1 MKARPEAAASRWRT
15 EGHGALGKRGR
26 GRQISAGGR
35 GRRAGSRG
43 PQGNDREADMAHKG
57 KRYREAIQ
65 QVDREREYELNEAI
79 GVLKSLRP
87 ARFDETVELAVQLGI
102 DPRHSD
108 QQVRGSVSLP
118 NGLGK
123 TQRVAV
129 FAEGEAAE
137 AALKAGADH
146 VGSADLIERIQ
157 GGWTDFDVALAV
169 PEMMRLVGRLGRIL
183 GPRGLMPSP
192 KNSTVRADIGEAVAE
207 FKAGKIEFR
216 NDSGGNV
223 HAPVG
228 KLSFAT
234 QALRENTE
242 ALLEYLQRLR
252 PRSVKGRFFRKVV
265 LCSTMSPG
273 VKVRASL

>member
-1 MKARPEAAASRWRT
+1 MSSRGKRRT
-15 EGHGALGKRGR
+15 EAL
-26 GRQISAGGR
+26 
-35 GRRAGSRG
+35 
-43 PQGNDREADMAHKG
+43 E
-57 KRYREAIQ
+57 
-65 QVDREREYELNEAI
+65 QVDRKKVYELEEAI
-79 GVLKSLRP
+79 ELLKSLRP
-87 ARFDETVELAVQLGI
+87 ARFDETVELAVQLRI
-102 DPRHSD
+102 DPRQSE

-123 TQRVAV
+123 TQCVAV

-146 VGSADLIERIQ
+146 VGSAELIERIQ
-157 GGWTDFDVALAV
+157 GGWTNFDVALAT

-192 KNSTVRADIGEAVAE
+192 KNGTVRADIGEGVAE
-207 FKAGKIEFR
+207 FKAGKIEVR

-228 KLSFAT
+228 KLSFAPQT
-234 QALRENTE
+234 LRENAE
-242 ALLEYLQRLR
+242 ALLQFLQRLR
-252 PRSVKGRFFRKVV
+252 PPSVKGTFFRKVV

-273 VKVRASL
+273 VKVRAPV